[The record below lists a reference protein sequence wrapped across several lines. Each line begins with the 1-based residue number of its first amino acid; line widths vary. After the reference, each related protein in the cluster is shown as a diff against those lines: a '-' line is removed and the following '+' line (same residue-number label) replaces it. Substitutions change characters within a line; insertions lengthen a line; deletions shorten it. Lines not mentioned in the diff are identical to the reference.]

1 MKLTPELIEQ
11 AHSYLSPLKDRELDL
26 RGLKIPAIDNLGVTR
41 DQHDSID
48 LTDNDIRSLTNLPS
62 LPRLTTL
69 ILSNNAIASIAP
81 RIANAA
87 PRLTTLVLT
96 NNRIESLAA
105 LQPLARFPCL
115 EYLSLLGN
123 GVARKEHYREWVISR
138 CPKVRVLDFRR
149 VKEKERAL
157 AKSLMELPDGRPS
170 ALAASIAAEG
180 GPAVPDEGASAKTFD
195 VGSTKGAA
203 GRLMTAEE
211 RKALE
216 EAIERSSSLEE
227 IRNLEERLKLGYT
240 VPAAK
245 KDEEMQS

>member
-11 AHSYLSPLKDRELDL
+11 AHSYLSPLKDREVGAPRRSLAAALLTLACSSTCAASRSQPSTTSVSHECVGHSSSECRPTADRPSL
-26 RGLKIPAIDNLGVTR
+26 Q

-149 VKEKERAL
+149 VKEKVSAAWGRER
-157 AKSLMELPDGRPS
+157 
-170 ALAASIAAEG
+170 
-180 GPAVPDEGASAKTFD
+180 
-195 VGSTKGAA
+195 
-203 GRLMTAEE
+203 
-211 RKALE
+211 
-216 EAIERSSSLEE
+216 
-227 IRNLEERLKLGYT
+227 
-240 VPAAK
+240 
-245 KDEEMQS
+245 

>member
-1 MKLTPELIEQ
+1 M
-11 AHSYLSPLKDRELDL
+11 ASSYVTLASP
-26 RGLKIPAIDNLGVTR
+26 V
-41 DQHDSID
+41 
-48 LTDNDIRSLTNLPS
+48 
-62 LPRLTTL
+62 
-69 ILSNNAIASIAP
+69 
-81 RIANAA
+81 
-87 PRLTTLVLT
+87 
-96 NNRIESLAA
+96 LAA
-105 LQPLARFPCL
+105 DALPTLQ
-115 EYLSLLGN
+115 
-123 GVARKEHYREWVISR
+123 
-138 CPKVRVLDFRR
+138 
-149 VKEKERAL
+149 ERAL

>member
-1 MKLTPELIEQ
+1 MLWSEWHMGALTSELQTHVHVGSRRQCSASSCNPCFCFLACEPC
-11 AHSYLSPLKDRELDL
+11 APVPL
-26 RGLKIPAIDNLGVTR
+26 
-41 DQHDSID
+41 
-48 LTDNDIRSLTNLPS
+48 
-62 LPRLTTL
+62 
-69 ILSNNAIASIAP
+69 AS
-81 RIANAA
+81 
-87 PRLTTLVLT
+87 LVL
-96 NNRIESLAA
+96 AA
-105 LQPLARFPCL
+105 DAPPPIQ
-115 EYLSLLGN
+115 
-123 GVARKEHYREWVISR
+123 
-138 CPKVRVLDFRR
+138 
-149 VKEKERAL
+149 ERAL

-180 GPAVPDEGASAKTFD
+180 APAVADEGAAAKTFD

-240 VPAAK
+240 VAAK